1 MMISIKTVLQTSLPC
16 GWTPLSSL
24 PQKDPEDVHENK
36 LILND
41 NSLTTLW
48 YGFNDNYVN

>member
-1 MMISIKTVLQTSLPC
+1 MVLQTSLPC

-36 LILND
+36 LILNGK
-41 NSLTTLW
+41 SMTILW
-48 YGFNDNYVN
+48 YRFNDSYVN